1 MHIIPIRAAL
11 RRAGYSLKDCIEE
24 YNVMYQER
32 IPPHRWSRALNGG
45 HLVKYHEVVRVAI
58 FISNR
63 TELSYSDVIKQITNQ
78 SYKYEQPKTAED

>member
-11 RRAGYSLKDCIEE
+11 RRAGYTLSDVIKE
-24 YNVMYQER
+24 YNSMYEEK
-32 IPPHRWSRALNGG
+32 IPAHRWSRAINGG

-63 TELSYSDVIKQITNQ
+63 TELSYSDVVKQVTNQ
-78 SYKYEQPKTAED
+78 KLKYEQPKNG